1 MRQRR
6 RIIVA
11 LVIAALA
18 TVVGGRAVSG
28 LYVEVL
34 WFSHLGYGSYFW
46 TFKGLHW
53 LISLALGVSA
63 GAFLFANLY
72 PLLRHSPRL
81 RIRRRYGNIEISE
94 LFPRWYLTLGAVA
107 LSALYGWTLGGFVG
121 RRLTL
126 PLLQA
131 LNGPE
136 WGTLDPIFSRD
147 LSFFVFTLPVMSGLH
162 LFTVIVLLGTALFVL
177 VGHLLT
183 GGVRF
188 ESGRLSLSSFSRRH
202 LAILGGLGLLTIG
215 VGYWLGMQQL
225 MWSGHGVTGSLG
237 YADVH
242 ARFVGRRI
250 LIAISLIAA
259 LAVSRCPGSIC
270 SRSSSFWEQ
279 HFSSW

>member
-1 MRQRR
+1 MGIGDFQRG
-6 RIIVA
+6 RIIAA

-18 TVVGGRAVSG
+18 TVIGGRAVSG

-147 LSFFVFTLPVMSGLH
+147 LSFFVFTLPVMSGRVNERKFEIVGRAVDHFSKHYEVTDIDGARIMLEGGWA
-162 LFTVIVLLGTALFVL
+162 LVRASNTQPVIVL
-177 VGHLLT
+177 
-183 GGVRF
+183 RF
-188 ESGRLSLSSFSRRH
+188 EAGDQERLE
-202 LAILGGLGLLTIG
+202 AIERVVGG
-215 VGYWLGMQQL
+215 WLREQG
-225 MWSGHGVTGSLG
+225 
-237 YADVH
+237 
-242 ARFVGRRI
+242 
-250 LIAISLIAA
+250 
-259 LAVSRCPGSIC
+259 LAV
-270 SRSSSFWEQ
+270 
-279 HFSSW
+279 